1 MTQATVTPSLDEAAQ
16 RLNRAVA
23 ALEARARAL
32 KAAKAAPPEDDLFA
46 ASPQANGHDPALRQA
61 AEEASAAL
69 ADAIAEI
76 EQMKQGAV

>member
-1 MTQATVTPSLDEAAQ
+1 MTLALDEAAQ
-16 RLNRAVA
+16 RLTRAVA

-32 KAAKAAPPEDDLFA
+32 KAAKAAPPKDALGDDLFA
-46 ASPQANGHDPALRQA
+46 APQANGHDPALRQA

-69 ADAIAEI
+69 ADAIAQI